1 MFEIRTLDDIRGNNV
16 AIYSIKT
23 LLERKT
29 FPNLSIMSGVLGVGK
44 TSVAKVIANTL
55 DSTGAPAKIYNC
67 GMPLDMT
74 KIQEEVFSLNP
85 MHPRAFIFE
94 EVHGLSKAD
103 QNALLQMFDT
113 QSRNVYIICTTTEI
127 HKLLRTIRSRAQ
139 VWEFKLLSDKQCA
152 QLLDDYLASQGAK
165 LSDQSKRSLLRASR
179 GIPRDLIKNADFAIK
194 GEFDNIQ
201 LDALLGNVSD
211 EAVYSV
217 FCSLLS
223 DTSDFVSNIDGLLE
237 EASASKLSAMY
248 DFWLRYLIERVLPQ
262 PRTLSKGMIE
272 QLDQLYSDKDR
283 VTVSKTILRSKSDT
297 ILLELITLNMSLTGA
312 TRSAVL
318 GQQRDTA
325 STAERESLLDKQRGQ
340 TASGSALITRGTV
353 SKMKL

>member
-44 TSVAKVIANTL
+44 TSVAKVVASTL
-55 DSTGAPAKIYNC
+55 DHTGAPAKVYNC
-67 GMPLDMT
+67 GMAMDMP

-94 EVHGLSKAD
+94 EIHGLSKAD

-127 HKLLRTIRSRAQ
+127 HRLLRTIRSRAQ

-152 QLLDDYLASQGAK
+152 QLLDDYLESQGAD
-165 LSDQSKRSLLRASR
+165 LSAPSKRALLRASR
-179 GIPRDLIKNADFAIK
+179 GIPRDLLKNADFAIK
-194 GEFDNIQ
+194 GDFDSIQ

-211 EAVYSV
+211 EAVYAV
-217 FCSLLS
+217 FCSLFS
-223 DTSDFVSNIDGLLE
+223 DTSAFVLNVEELLE
-237 EASASKLSAMY
+237 ETSTSKLSSLY
-248 DFWLRYLIERVLPQ
+248 DFWLRYLLERALPS
-262 PRTLSKGMIE
+262 PRTLTKEMVA
-272 QLDQLYSDKDR
+272 QLDMLYSDKER
-283 VTVSKTILRSKSDT
+283 IAVSKALLRAKPES
-297 ILLELITLNMSLTGA
+297 ILLELITLNMSFTGS

-318 GQQRDTA
+318 GQQRDAATA
-325 STAERESLLDKQRGQ
+325 AERESLLDRQRGQ
-340 TASGSALITRGTV
+340 SANDSALITRSTV
-353 SKMKL
+353 GKIVL